1 MTGLKALA
9 GSVTGKVTF
18 IGLLILVLLIPLGMI
33 EGLVHE
39 RSQLYGLARDDIG
52 RSWGEAQI
60 VGGPI
65 LVVPFSHTRPVHGQS
80 VLVQD
85 ELYVLPER
93 LEISGSAEAE
103 ERRRGIYEIPV
114 YTTRLR
120 ATGTFA
126 PVAFDGEYQ
135 DLQVR
140 WDQAAF
146 ALPISDARSVREPIV
161 LGSGDAA
168 TVFEAGGTRVP
179 GLRPVLVA
187 PYAAMGAPP
196 LAAPLD
202 FSFDLVLG
210 GTGALRFL
218 PLGDET
224 HVTLKSNWP
233 SPSFGGAFLPSERS
247 VDAAGFTAEWR
258 VLDLGRG
265 YPSSWT
271 RSDPPQTVET
281 SAFGVELITPI
292 GVHEAALRATKYG
305 VLIIGFTFVAYFLFE
320 LFAALRLHALQ
331 YLLIGLAN
339 AVFYLLLL
347 ALAEHVGFGPA
358 YAASAVA
365 STALITSYS
374 GAVLGAL
381 RRAVPI
387 SGLMTALYGYLYVTL
402 KAEDYAL
409 LFGALG
415 VFGVLAGFM
424 YLTRHVDWFAVTF
437 GAGGNSG
444 PRMQLHA

>member
-1 MTGLKALA
+1 MTALKMLA

-18 IGLLILVLLIPLGMI
+18 IGLLILVLLSPLGMI
-33 EGLVHE
+33 EGLVQE
-39 RSQLYGLARDDIG
+39 RSALYDLAREEIG

-60 VGGPI
+60 IGGPI
-65 LVVPFSHTRPVHGQS
+65 LVVPFSHTRIVNGQS
-80 VLVQD
+80 IAVLD

-93 LEISGSAEAE
+93 LQISGNAEAE
-103 ERRRGIYEIPV
+103 QRRRGIYEVPV

-120 ATGTFA
+120 ATGSFS
-126 PVAFDGEYQ
+126 PVAFASEYQ
-135 DLQVR
+135 NLEVR
-140 WDQAAF
+140 WDQAAI
-146 ALPISDARSVREPIV
+146 ALPIKDARSVREPIV
-161 LGSGDAA
+161 LSGGSGT

-187 PYAAMGAPP
+187 PFAALGSPS
-196 LAAPLD
+196 LTAPLD
-202 FSFDLVLG
+202 FSLEIVLG
-210 GTGALRFL
+210 GTGALHFL

-224 HVTLKSNWP
+224 QVALASNWP
-233 SPSFGGAFLPSERS
+233 SPSFGGAYLPSERRVS
-247 VDAAGFTAEWR
+247 TNGFTAEWR

-271 RSDPPQTVET
+271 RSDPPQSVEA
-281 SAFGVELITPI
+281 SAFGVELITPV

-347 ALAEHVGFGPA
+347 ARAEHLGFGPA
-358 YAASAVA
+358 YFTSAIA
-365 STALITSYS
+365 STALVATYS
-374 GAVLGAL
+374 GAVLRSL

-387 SGLMTALYGYLYVTL
+387 GGLMTALYGYLYVTL
-402 KAEDYAL
+402 QAEDYAL

-415 VFGVLAGFM
+415 CFAMLAGFM
-424 YLTRHVDWFAVTF
+424 YLTRHVDWFNVTF
-437 GAGGNSG
+437 ATRPDT
-444 PRMQLHA
+444 PRVQLHA